1 MQANLNNTTSAP
13 WPTQP
18 EAGGSQGPQ
27 GVPGPSA
34 TAAQRWWRAFSGAW
48 LADWRERRRDWRVAL
63 VLGLG
68 VALAAVAAL
77 ASALSLIDTL
87 QARAASQQAESQR
100 WLNQGKKYPHS
111 AAHYGVYVFK
121 PLSSLSA
128 LDPGIERFVGS
139 SVWLEAH
146 KQNDFIH
153 RPAADQPGI
162 TRQFTLSPALVL
174 QVLAPL
180 AVVFLGFGSFARERE
195 QGLVGA
201 LRLTGAPLSAVAAA
215 RGALLLLL
223 SLALALPAVLAV
235 LGVQAVLVGGSPFVD
250 GPWRAALMVLGT
262 LVYLAAWTALV
273 LAASAASSTLRISL
287 AALLALW
294 AATALVVPRL
304 ANEWSEAASPL
315 PSMQAFRAALD
326 KDLGEPHDPAAEARM
341 KAGLLKQYGVTD
353 EKQLP
358 VNWSGINLQRGEEH
372 GNQIFDSHY
381 GALFAAM
388 QRQSDATAWAAWLS
402 PTLALAGL
410 SGATAASDQR
420 HHVQFV
426 QGAEQQRR
434 AIQKVMNDAIAAT
447 PNGSRID
454 GDKSLWQRIPAFDF
468 KFAPLAASAAAQHL
482 LPLLG
487 ALVASLV
494 LCALALR
501 RLGAGG
507 IK

>member
-1 MQANLNNTTSAP
+1 MQANLNSTTSAP
-13 WPTQP
+13 WPARP
-18 EAGGSQGPQ
+18 EAGAGQAAP
-27 GVPGPSA
+27 A
-34 TAAQRWWRAFSGAW
+34 TTAQRWWLAFCGAW

-68 VALAAVAAL
+68 VALAVVAAL
-77 ASALSLIDTL
+77 ASALSLLDTL

-121 PLSSLSA
+121 PLSALSA

-153 RPAADQPGI
+153 RPVADQPGI
-162 TRQFTLSPALVL
+162 SRQFALNPAMVL

-180 AVVFLGFGSFARERE
+180 AIVFLGFGSFARERE

-201 LRLTGAPLSAVAAA
+201 LRLTGAPLSALAAA
-215 RGALLLLL
+215 RGAWLLLLC
-223 SLALALPAVLAV
+223 LALALPAVLAV
-235 LGVQAVLVGGSPFVD
+235 LSVQAVLVGGSPFVD
-250 GPWRAALMVLGT
+250 GAWRAAWMALGT
-262 LVYLAAWTALV
+262 GLHLAAWTALV
-273 LAASAASSTLRISL
+273 LAASAASATLRSSL
-287 AALLALW
+287 AVLLALW
-294 AATALVVPRL
+294 AGTALVVPRL
-304 ANEWSEAASPL
+304 ASEWSAVAAPL

-326 KDLGEPHDPAAEARM
+326 KELGEPHDPAEEARM
-341 KAGLLKQYGVTD
+341 KAALLKKYGVTD

-358 VNWSGINLQRGEEH
+358 VNWAGINLQRGEEH
-372 GNQIFDSHY
+372 GNHIFDKHY

-388 QRQSDATAWAAWLS
+388 QKQSDAMAWAGWLS
-402 PTLALAGL
+402 PTQALAGL
-410 SGATAASDQR
+410 SGAAAASDQR

-434 AIQKVMNDAIAAT
+434 TIQSVLNDAIAAT

-454 GDKSLWQRIPAFDF
+454 GDKTLWQRIPPFDF
-468 KFAPLAASAAAQHL
+468 KFAPLAVHTVAQHL

-487 ALVASLV
+487 ALVVSLV

-501 RLGAGG
+501 RLGAGAV
-507 IK
+507 K